1 MRFLDSKDRVK
12 VSVRFRGREMGHT
25 EIGRRVLDD
34 FIELVKEHGKV
45 DKKPAME
52 GRSMVMFLAP
62 ADEN

>member
-1 MRFLDSKDRVK
+1 
-12 VSVRFRGREMGHT
+12 MGHT
-25 EIGRRVLDD
+25 EIGRQVLED

>member
-1 MRFLDSKDRVK
+1 
-12 VSVRFRGREMGHT
+12 MGHT
-25 EIGRRVLDD
+25 EIGRQVLDD

-45 DKKPAME
+45 DKKPVME